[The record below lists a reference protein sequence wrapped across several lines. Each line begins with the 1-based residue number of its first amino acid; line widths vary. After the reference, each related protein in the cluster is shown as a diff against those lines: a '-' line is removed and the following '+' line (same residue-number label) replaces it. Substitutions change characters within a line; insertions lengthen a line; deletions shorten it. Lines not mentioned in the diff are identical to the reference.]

1 MTKKNLIILL
11 LIPFLIALLGVVT
24 INTTFH
30 FIDNDIIAI
39 QWDYDDTEAFKLQ
52 DNLYLL
58 EAVGVNTK
66 TIQQGLAIHLYGVL
80 EIVI

>member
-39 QWDYDDTEAFKLQ
+39 QWDYDDTEAFQLQ

-58 EAVGVNTK
+58 EAVGVNQK
-66 TIQQGLAIHLYGVL
+66 NYP
-80 EIVI
+80 EIGRAHV

>member
-39 QWDYDDTEAFKLQ
+39 QWDYDDTEAFQLT
-52 DNLYLL
+52 
-58 EAVGVNTK
+58 E
-66 TIQQGLAIHLYGVL
+66 
-80 EIVI
+80 

>member
-58 EAVGVNTK
+58 EAVGVNQK
-66 TIQQGLAIHLYGVL
+66 TIQQGLVIHLYGVL